1 MKSEERVYFHM
12 GKESLFNC
20 LLYVC
25 VLGGGGGDNY
35 QVAAAVI
42 ILSDIT

>member
-1 MKSEERVYFHM
+1 MK
-12 GKESLFNC
+12 NC
-20 LLYVC
+20 LLSYGKREFVLLFIICVC
-25 VLGGGGGDNY
+25 VGGGGDNC